1 MRFPSKFQC
10 LFSVLF
16 LCIPVPAISGPNG
29 NLDRENVL
37 VALGQIGGV
46 KVISPLMDALTDK
59 DEGMRKLAE
68 EILEQVNGSL

>member
-16 LCIPVPAISGPNG
+16 LCIPVPAISGPNE

-37 VALGQIGGV
+37 VVLGRIGGV
-46 KVISPLMDALTDK
+46 KVI
-59 DEGMRKLAE
+59 
-68 EILEQVNGSL
+68 GSL

>member
-10 LFSVLF
+10 LFSILF

-29 NLDRENVL
+29 ILDRENVL
-37 VALGQIGGV
+37 VALGQIGGIKIV
-46 KVISPLMDALTDK
+46 FPLMEALTDE